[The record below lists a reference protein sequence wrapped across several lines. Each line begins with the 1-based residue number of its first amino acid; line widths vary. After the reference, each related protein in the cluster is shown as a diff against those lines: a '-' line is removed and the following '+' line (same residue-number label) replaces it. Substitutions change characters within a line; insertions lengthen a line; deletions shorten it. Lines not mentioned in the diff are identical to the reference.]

1 MWTRFYCGKFEEDI
15 QSYLLKI
22 STYQHHRG
30 PDFSDILIKNI
41 ENEKIGFVHTRLSLL
56 DLSPSGNQP
65 MIDEISNNI
74 LIFNGETYN
83 FRELKNE
90 MLSKGEKFKSSSDS
104 EILLKGYR
112 HFGIKKLLKKL
123 EVCILLFYGIK
134 VKKLL

>member
-1 MWTRFYCGKFEEDI
+1 MCGLGFIVGKFEEDI

-41 ENEKIGFVHTRLSLL
+41 ENKKIGFVHTRLSLL

-74 LIFNGETYN
+74 LIFNGEIYN
-83 FRELKNE
+83 FKR
-90 MLSKGEKFKSSSDS
+90 
-104 EILLKGYR
+104 
-112 HFGIKKLLKKL
+112 IKKRN
-123 EVCILLFYGIK
+123 VI
-134 VKKLL
+134 